1 MNFYVLTEFDK
12 KFLNL
17 CCGVIHFADNLS
29 HLKELQAVITFLNRR
44 PLSEVYSFAKRVEN
58 LLIPS
63 LLIEDEIWRVD
74 SLAWKKLL
82 LIMGSYQSLN

>member
-1 MNFYVLTEFDK
+1 MNFYELNDFDK

-17 CCGVIHFADNLS
+17 CCGIVHFADNLG
-29 HLKELQAVITFLNRR
+29 HLKELQGVITFLNRR

-63 LLIEDEIWRVD
+63 LLIEENIWRVD

-82 LIMGSYQSLN
+82 LIMETYTSLN